1 MMISLDMTS
10 TAHLH
15 TRVSGD
21 AAGWHGAS
29 HQGVPDGV
37 EQTLVI
43 ARSTD
48 GDAKVVGDQAGE
60 GVAAA
65 HGDARRGQPLQQRPP
80 VGTRRSRRFA
90 ADADAL
96 WRPLS
101 SGR

>member
-80 VGTRRSRRFA
+80 VGDAQEQEVRGRRQTRCGG
-90 ADADAL
+90 L
-96 WRPLS
+96 
-101 SGR
+101 